1 MHSNEK
7 EKDLNRLNKC
17 MLPGEKTTRD
27 TKPGCLWNGFDYNDQ
42 STGGRF

>member
-17 MLPGEKTTRD
+17 ILTGRKNNPGYKA
-27 TKPGCLWNGFDYNDQ
+27 GLLYMWNGLQTPIN
-42 STGGRF
+42 